1 MVLFLGLF
9 VFSLYGTIYGSI
21 LDDTTYHINTASEH
35 SNYAPH
41 SSRSGS
47 SSHYSGNGGYSS
59 GK

>member
-35 SNYAPH
+35 SNYAH

-47 SSHYSGNGGYSS
+47 SSHYRGNGGYSS